1 MDVRRPSLVTAS
13 VLIIAILSP
22 LSVAQSGHPNYDPS
36 THQSPP
42 EPRDSFIDFSLKRI
56 NPSNTDYGECI
67 SESRSMAL
75 KETVRNAYFWSNI
88 IALGMLGCLFIV
100 ILSQQRVQAKQEW
113 TCAEMLAQ
121 LEQSLARSEAQVQQV
136 TERNRDLTESLAG
149 LKHAAQQSPA
159 NPTDPVD
166 RPPSRPTRS
175 HVAVTRPSVTTAP
188 QGNDEKLKTDHSS
201 PAATVPTL
209 GRQIALFKP
218 EVELV
223 TKVNALEQQLGRSH
237 EMEKHL
243 RRQLNEAGR
252 KLQAEQE
259 RNRTLRVEQTS

>member
-1 MDVRRPSLVTAS
+1 MDVSRPSLGAAS

-22 LSVAQSGHPNYDPS
+22 FSVAQSGHPNYPS
-36 THQSPP
+36 THQSSS

-75 KETVRNAYFWSNI
+75 KETVRNTYFWSNI
-88 IALGMLGCLFIV
+88 VALGMLGCLFIV
-100 ILSQQRVQAKQEW
+100 MVYQQRVQGKREW
-113 TCAEMLAQ
+113 ASAEMLAQ
-121 LEQSLARSEAQVQQV
+121 LEQSLARSEAQVQQA
-136 TERNRDLTESLAG
+136 TERNRALIESLAG
-149 LKHAAQQSPA
+149 LKHVAQQSPT

-166 RPPSRPTRS
+166 GPSSRPTRS
-175 HVAVTRPSVTTAP
+175 HLAVTRPTVTTAP
-188 QGNDEKLKTDHSS
+188 KGNDERPTTEHSS
-201 PAATVPTL
+201 PTATVPTL

-259 RNRTLRVEQTS
+259 RKRPSRVEQPS